1 MNLLEEKIK
10 KIDVFLASKSPR
22 RHELLKNIIPKFSIV
37 KKDIKEEYPKHLP
50 TIEIAKYLAELKAKA
65 FIKEST
71 NNNLFITADTIVV
84 FKDKVL
90 GKPSNEKEA
99 FDMLNTLSGETHV
112 VYTGVTLLFNKKLI
126 SFQDATKVTFY
137 PLKKEEINYYIN
149 HHQPFDKAG
158 SYGIQ
163 EWMGYVG
170 IKKMEG
176 DFFNVMGL
184 PLHKTYREIDT
195 LLI

>member
-22 RHELLKNIIPKFSIV
+22 RHELLKNIIPQFSIV
-37 KKDIKEEYPKHLP
+37 NKDIKEEYPKNLP
-50 TIEIAKYLAELKAKA
+50 TDEIAKYLAELKAKA
-65 FIKEST
+65 FINDST
-71 NNNLFITADTIVV
+71 GNNLFLTADTIVV
-84 FKDKVL
+84 FQNKVL
-90 GKPSNEKEA
+90 GKPSNEEEA
-99 FDMLNTLSGETHV
+99 FNMLSELSGETHV

-184 PLHKTYREIDT
+184 PLHKTYREIDK
-195 LLI
+195 LLT

>member
-10 KIDVFLASKSPR
+10 NIDVFLASKSPR
-22 RHELLKNIIPKFSIV
+22 RHELLKNIIPQFSIV
-37 KKDIKEEYPKHLP
+37 KKDIKEEYPKNLP
-50 TIEIAKYLAELKAKA
+50 TVEIAKYLAELKAKA
-65 FIKEST
+65 FINDST
-71 NNNLFITADTIVV
+71 SNNLFLTADTIVV

>member
-10 KIDVFLASKSPR
+10 NIDVFLASKSPR
-22 RHELLKNIIPKFSIV
+22 RHELLKNIIPQFSIV
-37 KKDIKEEYPKHLP
+37 KKDIKEEYPKNLP
-50 TIEIAKYLAELKAKA
+50 TDEIAKYLAELKAKA
-65 FIKEST
+65 FINDST
-71 NNNLFITADTIVV
+71 SNNLFLTADTIVV
-84 FKDKVL
+84 FQGKVL
-90 GKPSNEKEA
+90 GKPSNKKEA

>member
-1 MNLLEEKIK
+1 MAKSRTPSASSPSTESVSLE
-10 KIDVFLASKSPR
+10 IDRTTPGACSVTTLVNFRKL
-22 RHELLKNIIPKFSIV
+22 
-37 KKDIKEEYPKHLP
+37 
-50 TIEIAKYLAELKAKA
+50 
-65 FIKEST
+65 T
-71 NNNLFITADTIVV
+71 N
-84 FKDKVL
+84 
-90 GKPSNEKEA
+90 
-99 FDMLNTLSGETHV
+99 
-112 VYTGVTLLFNKKLI
+112 
-126 SFQDATKVTFY
+126 
-137 PLKKEEINYYIN
+137 EEIDYYVSN
-149 HHQPFDKAG
+149 FKPYDKAG

>member
-1 MNLLEEKIK
+1 M
-10 KIDVFLASKSPR
+10 
-22 RHELLKNIIPKFSIV
+22 
-37 KKDIKEEYPKHLP
+37 
-50 TIEIAKYLAELKAKA
+50 
-65 FIKEST
+65 
-71 NNNLFITADTIVV
+71 
-84 FKDKVL
+84 VL
-90 GKPSNEKEA
+90 GKPSSKEESY
-99 FDMLNTLSGETHV
+99 DMLSTLSGETHV
-112 VYTGVTLLFNKKLI
+112 VYTGVTLLFNKKFI
-126 SFQDATKVTFY
+126 TFQDATKVTFY

-184 PLHKTYREIDT
+184 PLHKTYREIEG
-195 LLI
+195 LLR